1 MIAFSSVNFLLGPI
15 MLGLAGLMLIPC
27 FVAWYIGSPDLAA
40 FLKSELATAAFALFL
55 LVQRKQRVARIRV
68 REMFLFTALAW
79 LFVCLFGAL
88 PFLLSHTAFGFTNAM
103 FESVSAATTTG
114 ATILSGLDELPA
126 DILLWRSM
134 LQWIGGIGIVAVGA
148 AILPFLRIGGM
159 RLFHTESSDL
169 SEKALPHTRRILSR
183 LLVVYLLL
191 SGACCIAY
199 VAAGMTWFD
208 AINHSMTTV
217 STGGFSTHDASIAW
231 FDSVAIEMVGAVFML
246 LAAAPF
252 MLYLP
257 MLAGNFKGLL
267 QDGQVRSMLL
277 TYLYVA
283 ALLVGWLVVTGQ
295 GDFGTSTR
303 LALFNVIS
311 IATTTGYASTDYTA
325 WGTLAIIVF
334 FFLTYIGGCSGSTSG
349 GIKIFRFKIAFVML
363 YENIQRLLHPNAVT
377 ARSMQGRPISDDILA
392 SVMAFALAFA
402 FSVGIIAVVLA
413 ADGNDFMTSFSGA
426 VTSMANVGPGV
437 GDKIGPTGNFAGLS
451 DISKWTLCFGMLLGR
466 LEIFTILVLLTPT
479 FWRD

>member
-15 MLGLAGLMLIPC
+15 MLGLAALMLVPC
-27 FVAWYIGSPDLAA
+27 FIAWYIGSPDLMA
-40 FLKSELATAAFALFL
+40 FLKSELATAAFALL
-55 LVQRKQRVARIRV
+55 LMAQRKSRVARIRV
-68 REMFLFTALAW
+68 REMFLFTTLAW
-79 LFVCLFGAL
+79 LFVCIFGAL
-88 PFLLSHTAFGFTNAM
+88 PFLLSQTAFGFTNAM

-114 ATILSGLDELPA
+114 ATILSGLDKLPA

-148 AILPFLRIGGM
+148 AVLPFLRIGGM

-183 LLVVYLLL
+183 LLLVYLVL
-191 SGACCIAY
+191 SLACCLAY

-231 FDSVAIEMVGAVFML
+231 FDSIAVEMVATLFML

-257 MLAGNFKGLL
+257 MLAGTFKGFLR
-267 QDGQVRSMLL
+267 DGQVRSMLL
-277 TYLYVA
+277 TYIYVA
-283 ALLVGWLVVTGQ
+283 ALLAGWLLVTGQ
-295 GDFGTSTR
+295 GDTATAIR
-303 LALFNVIS
+303 LAFFNVVS

-325 WGTLAIIVF
+325 WGTLAVIVF

-363 YENIQRLLHPNAVT
+363 SENIQRLLHPNAVT
-377 ARSMQGRPISDDILA
+377 ARSLQGRPISDDILA

-402 FSVGIIAVVLA
+402 FSAGIIAVILA

-437 GDKIGPTGNFAGLS
+437 GNHIGPSGNFAGLS

-466 LEIFTILVLLTPT
+466 LEIFTILVLLTPA